1 MEEKAYLC
9 NRIFNIMNMN
19 AVTSDKSTYNDMAA
33 YARLNNISIA
43 EAVNQGLHAF
53 LKMFKTRNSES
64 KQAYLTKLPSN
75 SYTNSKFPDDF
86 HFHDEKTQKM
96 LEQFYG
102 AWVGEEPADEIK
114 SWINDSKKSHFE
126 PIKL

>member
-1 MEEKAYLC
+1 
-9 NRIFNIMNMN
+9 MNMN
-19 AVTSDKSTYNDMAA
+19 AVTLDKSTYNDMAA